1 MGVDFLIREAKY
13 AGSWYEGTE
22 AGLKKTLESFFKTD
36 KRGPKIIPEIRE
48 DGPRQI
54 VAIVS
59 PHAGYM
65 YSAAIAAYGYAEL
78 AFDGRPDLFII
89 CGVDHHGYGMR
100 AAASTQ
106 SEGSWR
112 SPLGTAKINSEVA
125 NKILSIAPKKIQD
138 APSAHQAEHSLEI
151 QLPFLQYIYGPEI
164 EFVPIMI
171 SSSTLADFQA
181 IGNAIAEACKEM
193 NVVLVAST
201 DFTHFESATCAKNK
215 DQKAIDAILNL
226 DEELLYKTVRQNNI
240 SMCGYGSTSTV
251 IRAAVALGA
260 KEAVLLRYGNSS
272 EVTGDSSDVVAYASL
287 KLLK

>member
-1 MGVDFLIREAKY
+1 MIRDAKY
-13 AGSWYEGTE
+13 AGSWYDGTE
-22 AGLKKTLESFFKTD
+22 SGLKKTLKTFFEVD
-36 KRGPKIIPEIRE
+36 KRGPQKIPEIQE
-48 DGPRQI
+48 DGPRNI
-54 VAIVS
+54 VGIVS

-65 YSAAIAAYGYAEL
+65 YSGAIAAHGYAEL

-106 SEGSWR
+106 SEGGWR
-112 SPLGTAKINSEVA
+112 SPLGTARINSEVA
-125 NKILSIAPKKIQD
+125 NKLLSIAPKKIQD

-151 QLPFLQYIYGPEI
+151 QMPFLQYIYGPEI
-164 EFVPIMI
+164 EFVPLII
-171 SSSTLADFQA
+171 SSSTLADFQEV
-181 IGNAIAEACKEM
+181 GNAIAETCQDM

-226 DEELLYKTVRQNNI
+226 DENLLYKTVQQNNI

-251 IRAAVALGA
+251 IRAAVGLGA
-260 KEAVLLRYGNSS
+260 KEAVLLRYGNSG